1 MFISIRNIWRILI
14 RIALSWICYGPV
26 AADPINQQQPGE
38 TGRRNNMAS
47 EGSATRFPLHPHHA
61 LLLSPSLCRFNTTK
75 EGMKK
80 GAAARQLKIEH
91 KVTDAMMTNSPEGS
105 YRFKKDKQE
114 N

>member
-1 MFISIRNIWRILI
+1 M
-14 RIALSWICYGPV
+14 
-26 AADPINQQQPGE
+26 D
-38 TGRRNNMAS
+38 
-47 EGSATRFPLHPHHA
+47 
-61 LLLSPSLCRFNTTK
+61 LLLLILSTNNSQERLEGEIRRQARDLLLASRSNPITLFFCPLPLCRFNTTK
-75 EGMKK
+75 EGIKK

>member
-1 MFISIRNIWRILI
+1 MLFILIRNILRILI
-14 RIALSWICYGPV
+14 RIIGGQAG
-26 AADPINQQQPGE
+26 G
-38 TGRRNNMAS
+38 RNNKAS
-47 EGSATRFPLHPHHA
+47 KGSATRFPLQPHHA